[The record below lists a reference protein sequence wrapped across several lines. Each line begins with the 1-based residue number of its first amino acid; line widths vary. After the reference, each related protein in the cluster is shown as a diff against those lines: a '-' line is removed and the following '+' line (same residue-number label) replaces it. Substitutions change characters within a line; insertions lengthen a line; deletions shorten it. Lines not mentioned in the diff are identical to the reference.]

1 MLNNKGPAPSRPSLV
16 KPGVSGICWKSS
28 CWSLMWE
35 MLPWLLAVRAG
46 VGTGGPEGFF
56 SGSEGKT
63 VASSSED
70 SFLQFQTKK
79 LIRSGNLEDG
89 GRFCCLEPLVQR
101 TSVIVILTGFP
112 AGGRFPGRCPTF
124 FPLSLGCIYILKY
137 ECICMGMYI
146 NIYI

>member
-1 MLNNKGPAPSRPSLV
+1 
-16 KPGVSGICWKSS
+16 
-28 CWSLMWE
+28 

-56 SGSEGKT
+56 SGSEGKA

-112 AGGRFPGRCPTF
+112 AGGRFASQEAMGHVGTD
-124 FPLSLGCIYILKY
+124 PLLPVHLA
-137 ECICMGMYI
+137 
-146 NIYI
+146 